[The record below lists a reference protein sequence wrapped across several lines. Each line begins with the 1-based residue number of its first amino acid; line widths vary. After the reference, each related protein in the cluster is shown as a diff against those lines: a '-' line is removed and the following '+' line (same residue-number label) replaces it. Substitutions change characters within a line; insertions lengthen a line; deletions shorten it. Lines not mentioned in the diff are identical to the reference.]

1 MNSQQKLFFFLRV
14 SVVLINFA
22 AAFSS
27 LYLVHITQ
35 TILAVFLL
43 PAYYFVVLPILEFS
57 IGERT
62 PATSGTAEHKSFL
75 HLMYLQIALHFALLT
90 SVMFVAVNSQ
100 MSAVWVLIFV
110 ASFGLVN
117 GQCTLIG
124 HEFAHKPGRLNQ
136 FMSKLSLSV
145 VAMGHFMVEHLR
157 GHHIMVATP
166 EDCASARI
174 GENIYS
180 FALRDM
186 KGEVCGGL
194 RKEADRLRRK
204 QAPWF
209 SRENVILQSYALS
222 LLIIVGLVLWLGPII
237 LLWIVVHHL
246 AAWFTLSIIT
256 YIEHYGILRVKTPN
270 GKYEPVRA
278 VHSWNTD
285 MLLSN
290 LSLLNV
296 QRHSDHHARPM
307 EPYQSLENLP
317 APHLPTG
324 YFGMIALS
332 LLPPLWFAVMDRRV
346 LEAVGYDPARIHRKR
361 RDGYRISKLLEGLT

>member
-1 MNSQQKLFFFLRV
+1 
-14 SVVLINFA
+14 
-22 AAFSS
+22 
-27 LYLVHITQ
+27 
-35 TILAVFLL
+35 
-43 PAYYFVVLPILEFS
+43 
-57 IGERT
+57 
-62 PATSGTAEHKSFL
+62 
-75 HLMYLQIALHFALLT
+75 MYLQIVLHFALLV
-90 SVMFVAVNSQ
+90 SVMFVAINIDMPV
-100 MSAVWVLIFV
+100 VWKLVFV

-124 HEFAHKPGRLNQ
+124 HEFAHKPGRFNQ

-194 RKEADRLRRK
+194 RKEAERLK
-204 QAPWF
+204 KKHTSWF
-209 SRENVILQSYALS
+209 SFENVILQSYALS
-222 LLIIVGLVLWLGPII
+222 LVIVTGLVIWLGVSV
-237 LLWIVVHHL
+237 LVWIVAHHL

-256 YIEHYGILRVKTPN
+256 YIEHYGILRVKLPN

-307 EPYQSLENLP
+307 EPYQSLQNLS

-332 LLPPLWFAVMDRRV
+332 LLPPLWFAVMDKRV
-346 LEAVGYDPARIHRKR
+346 LEAVGQDPARVHRKR
-361 RDGYRISKLLEGLT
+361 KDGYRISKLLDRIT